1 MMTGVNPKDK
11 NYRRY
16 ALGVERALS
25 TFDTAQQE
33 WADYISFLSRL
44 LKALQVH
51 PPDCHIVPESQT
63 VATRLAQC
71 LNHQLPSGVHQK
83 ALEVY
88 AFAFT
93 IIGVGWA

>member
-1 MMTGVNPKDK
+1 MTGATPEDK
-11 NYRRY
+11 HYRRY

-44 LKALQVH
+44 LKALQAH
-51 PPDCHIVPESQT
+51 PVDCHIVPDSQI
-63 VATRLAQC
+63 VATRLSQC

-93 IIGVGWA
+93 VIGVGCTC